1 MTLKNRCSMVG
12 GLIYGLAAL
21 TLLYC
26 GGHSD
31 CRYGGDALFVV
42 SLPSSLLLLPAEWL
56 VQWLPSNVGEALA
69 SIALLVA
76 PFLNG
81 ALIGRFAA
89 WVWEAFRERD
99 AQKRAAIARQSLHTH
114 QERVK

>member
-21 TLLYC
+21 TPLYC
-26 GGHSD
+26 GD
-31 CRYGGDALFVV
+31 QRACRYGGEALFVV

-56 VQWLPSNVGEALA
+56 VQWLPTGVGEALA
-69 SIALLVA
+69 SVALLVA

-81 ALIGRFAA
+81 ALIGRLAA
-89 WVWEAFRERD
+89 WVWGELKERD
-99 AQKRAAIARQSLHTH
+99 AQKRAAIARKSLHVH
-114 QERVK
+114 R